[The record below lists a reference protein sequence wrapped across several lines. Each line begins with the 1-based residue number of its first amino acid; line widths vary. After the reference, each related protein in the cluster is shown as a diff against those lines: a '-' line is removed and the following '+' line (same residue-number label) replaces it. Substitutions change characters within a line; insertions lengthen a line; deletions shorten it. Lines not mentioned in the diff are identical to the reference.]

1 LAFGDTVRMTAV
13 ESTGRAPFGM
23 IDQEVV
29 KAG

>member
-1 LAFGDTVRMTAV
+1 VRMTAV